1 VRRRPAR
8 GRVGGTMNGMKR
20 SRATH
25 VAVAALLLLLFAGG
39 AYAATVVTELHPY
52 SKTYTERVTVG
63 SKGKQQV
70 VTIVGTVSGTI
81 TDQDT
86 YPDPV
91 TVTQTVT
98 VGGTT
103 STQVTT
109 TAPTTGHGTTTAPTT
124 TAPTTTTVPPP
135 PPSGDCTTTVSPD
148 GTSNTLNAAY
158 QAAVPND
165 VVCLG
170 SGSYGTQK
178 IGKDFDKPEGVGMV
192 TFRPA
197 PGSTPL
203 LEQLQLGNWGDNLP
217 GPRDI
222 IVEELAINYVITTR
236 AACWAGSC
244 SDTPRPQNIL
254 LQRIQAKA
262 VDILHSD
269 GVTVQDSDLRGCV
282 AASGNESGSACMTRT
297 ANSSFVTF
305 QRNLIHDAVSADP
318 VNWHIDGM
326 FIMGATD
333 VKVLDNKFYRNM
345 VTNIRIQTCCQNR
358 NNERI
363 HIEGNW
369 FAAPFNDLELTQKR
383 ANAIDIDDPR
393 FTPAIP
399 GLKILRNSFG
409 INTRPYFAVLDDGCC
424 NVAPQPGAEIAW
436 NIMQGTPSYSICA
449 PQANEHDNALTQRP
463 GSGSRLC
470 GPGDFFIADPMY
482 VNPDD
487 RFPDFRLMPGSPATG
502 YGSELGG

>member
-1 VRRRPAR
+1 MQLRRRPIKAL
-8 GRVGGTMNGMKR
+8 
-20 SRATH
+20 
-25 VAVAALLLLLFAGG
+25 AALGLSLFFIGG

-52 SKTYTERVTVG
+52 SQTYTGSVTVTT
-63 SKGKQQV
+63 KGKPRV
-70 VTIVGTVSGTI
+70 YTVVGTVSGTI

-98 VGGTT
+98 VGE
-103 STQVTT
+103 TT
-109 TAPTTGHGTTTAPTT
+109 TAPTTTTTTTTTHPPPTTTTAPTTPTTTTAPTT
-124 TAPTTTTVPPP
+124 TAPPPP
-135 PPSGDCTTTVSPD
+135 PPSGDCSTTVSPN
-148 GTSNTLNAAY
+148 GTSSVLNVAY
-158 QAAVPND
+158 QAAVPGD
-165 VVCLG
+165 VVCLD
-170 SGSYGTQK
+170 SGNYGAQK

-197 PGSTPL
+197 PGATPL
-203 LEQLQLGNWGDNLP
+203 IDQLYIGHWGDNLP

-222 IVEELAINYVITTR
+222 IVEDLAINYVMTMR
-236 AACWAGSC
+236 AACWQGSC
-244 SDTPRPQNIL
+244 DDTPRPQNIL
-254 LQRIQAKA
+254 VQRVQAKA
-262 VDILHSD
+262 VDVFHSD

-282 AASGNESGSACMTRT
+282 AATGDESGSACMTRT

-305 QRNLIHDAVSADP
+305 QRNLIHDALSADT

-333 VKVLDNKFYRNM
+333 VKILDNKFYRNM
-345 VTNIRIQTCCQNR
+345 VTNIRVQTCCQNR

-369 FAAPFNDLELTQKR
+369 FAAPFNDLALTQKR

-393 FTPAIP
+393 YTPAIP

-409 INTRPYFAVLDDGCC
+409 VDTRPYFAVLDDGCC
-424 NVAPQPGAEIAW
+424 NVAPQPGAEIAY
-436 NIMQGTPSYSICA
+436 NIMQGMPSYSICV
-449 PQANEHDNALTQRP
+449 PQANEHDNAVTQRP
-463 GSGSRLC
+463 GSGSKLC
-470 GPGDFFIADPMY
+470 GPGDFFIDSPMY

-487 RFPDFRLMPGSPATG
+487 RNPDFRLLPGSPAAG
-502 YGSELGG
+502 YGANLGG